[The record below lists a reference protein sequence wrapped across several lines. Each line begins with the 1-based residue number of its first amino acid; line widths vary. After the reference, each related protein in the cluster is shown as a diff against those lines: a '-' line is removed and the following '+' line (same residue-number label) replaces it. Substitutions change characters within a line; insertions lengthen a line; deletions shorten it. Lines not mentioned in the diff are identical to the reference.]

1 LTAVKFWA
9 RKKFEGTEALK
20 RKINPTRVP
29 IEEKGSYHWPEN
41 LKQSTDLRP
50 MVPRKRNVGKCLVF
64 GCRPERWRWVA
75 RLSPG
80 VGKYPM
86 EEIAG

>member
-1 LTAVKFWA
+1 MFSFRMPA
-9 RKKFEGTEALK
+9 RALA
-20 RKINPTRVP
+20 
-29 IEEKGSYHWPEN
+29 
-41 LKQSTDLRP
+41 
-50 MVPRKRNVGKCLVF
+50 M
-64 GCRPERWRWVA
+64 VA